1 MQNYNETSKAVKDG
15 LAEIMKRD
23 DISDEALGKLTGVL
37 DNIKVLDTQHQEV
50 VDKCLDYRDKY
61 VKGITNFSTAEN
73 PKEDGKG
80 RSFEEITA
88 EVMKRDNVK

>member
-1 MQNYNETSKAVKDG
+1 MANYNETSKEVKEG
-15 LAEIMKRD
+15 LSEIMKRE
-23 DISDEALGKLTGVL
+23 DISDEALGKLTSVL
-37 DNIKVLDTQHQEV
+37 DNINNLDKQHQEV

-61 VKGITNFSTAEN
+61 VKSITNFGTADK

-88 EVMKRDNVK
+88 DVIKRDGVK